1 MLKNIFFSLVIQKIQ
16 EESRLGLL
24 LWILSGPL
32 WVLSNFIHVFLCLRN
47 LLLFLDHHFCP
58 VWRVFFSVFSYF
70 YPFPCHFNFS
80 PFFSV
85 FREKLPFLHN
95 TYSTLQN
102 SIIDFNLQLMSNSL
116 TIYYFILFFFFFIL
130 CCCIFTLTLSPL
142 LGDTKVNLVSST

>member
-16 EESRLGLL
+16 EESRSGLL

-32 WVLSNFIHVFLCLRN
+32 WVLSNFIHVFLCLKKLAIIPWSS
-47 LLLFLDHHFCP
+47 LLSSLESVFL
-58 VWRVFFSVFSYF
+58 RVFSYF
-70 YPFPCHFNFS
+70 YPFPYHFNFS
-80 PFFSV
+80 LYS
-85 FREKLPFLHN
+85 EKSFLFHN

-116 TIYYFILFFFFFIL
+116 TIYYFILFFFFIL